1 MNKKTNISE
10 KVPQNFS
17 AEIENSGKNK
27 VDNYI
32 KEMKELPPEMDEK
45 QKNNVPQGVPEVAIK
60 GIQKLKIT
68 NDQNSKTS
76 EAPVGPDVDE
86 SMDFQEGG
94 ENSDKLPISSKD
106 IILGLINVVTIVF
119 LVILLSKFPQKS
131 EELKSLRNESLMVG
145 SIGSFEISE
154 IEDKKIK
161 ADKLNDLFLDEGGVV
176 DFVNEVEKIKSQ
188 GGSIAKVTFTSGKAV
203 KDRTENFGV
212 PIVIEMKGGWDSI
225 GKDLEE
231 IEKLPFLFRSAV
243 IEAKINEEDAAVIDF
258 KYGVF
263 LYVIDRLGQTR

>member
-10 KVPQNFS
+10 KTSQSFS
-17 AEIENSGKNK
+17 AEIDRSENNK

-32 KEMKELPPEMDEK
+32 REMKELPPEMGEE
-45 QKNNVPQGVPEVAIK
+45 QKKNIPQETPKVVQRP
-60 GIQKLKIT
+60 KIT
-68 NDQNSKTS
+68 NVQNSKIPET
-76 EAPVGPDVDE
+76 PVSSDVDE
-86 SMDFQEGG
+86 SIDFQKDD
-94 ENSDKLPISSKD
+94 ENSNKLPISSKD

-119 LVILLSKFPQKS
+119 LIIILTKFPQKS
-131 EELKSLRNESLMVG
+131 EELKSLRNESLMVR
-145 SIGSFEISE
+145 SIGSFEIIE
-154 IEDKKIK
+154 IEDKKTK
-161 ADKLNDLFLDEGGVV
+161 ADKLNNLFLDEGGVV

-188 GGSIAKVTFTSGKAV
+188 GRSIVKVTFASGKAI

-212 PIVIEMKGGWDSI
+212 PIVIEMKGGWDAI
-225 GKDLEE
+225 GMDLEE

-243 IEAKINEEDAAVIDF
+243 IEAEINEEDAAVIDF